1 MGVTVLPYIDQTQTA
16 RLQEAASANIQTPKN
31 TDEAVTT
38 FKECLA
44 SAERSV
50 QAMAVDALLAAS
62 NSGAVSLDTVQQI
75 LGFTP
80 QTDAPVDTS
89 PVADTFTSSSSSANT
104 TAANATSSGSVSSP
118 ENLEEYFK
126 EASETYGVDITLLK
140 AIARQESNFT
150 PSATSSAGAM
160 CVMQLMPSTA
170 KGLGVTNAYDAQE
183 NIMGGAKL
191 MAQNLKKYNGD
202 VSRSLAA
209 YNAGSGNVDKYGGIP
224 PFKETQNYVKKVLGY
239 YQNGVD
245 IPSQTS
251 SAQASA
257 TDTEGLS
264 ADERQNIY
272 RQMLSLT
279 NQLIL
284 DKLEA

>member
-50 QAMAVDALLAAS
+50 QAMSVDALLAAS

-89 PVADTFTSSSSSANT
+89 PVTDTFTSSSSSANT

-126 EASETYGVDITLLK
+126 EASETYGVDINLLK
-140 AIARQESNFT
+140 AIARQESNFN

-160 CVMQLMPSTA
+160 GVMQLMPSTA

-202 VSRSLAA
+202 VSLALAA
-209 YNAGSGNVDKYGGIP
+209 YNAGGGNVDKYGGIP

-239 YQNGVD
+239 YQN
-245 IPSQTS
+245 SN
-251 SAQASA
+251 A
-257 TDTEGLS
+257 
-264 ADERQNIY
+264 
-272 RQMLSLT
+272 
-279 NQLIL
+279 
-284 DKLEA
+284 

>member
-1 MGVTVLPYIDQTQTA
+1 MRKIMGVTVLPYIDQTQTA
-16 RLQEAASANIQTPKN
+16 RLQETASANIQTPKN

-62 NSGAVSLDTVQQI
+62 SSGAVSLDTVQQI

-89 PVADTFTSSSSSANT
+89 PVADTPAISSSSATNST
-104 TAANATSSGSVSSP
+104 TSSGSVSSP

-126 EASETYGVDITLLK
+126 EASETYGVDINLLK
-140 AIARQESNFT
+140 AIAKQESNFN

-160 CVMQLMPSTA
+160 GVMQLMPSTA

-202 VSRSLAA
+202 VSLALAA
-209 YNAGSGNVDKYGGIP
+209 YNAGGGNVDKYGGIP

-239 YQNGVD
+239 YQN
-245 IPSQTS
+245 SN
-251 SAQASA
+251 A
-257 TDTEGLS
+257 
-264 ADERQNIY
+264 
-272 RQMLSLT
+272 
-279 NQLIL
+279 
-284 DKLEA
+284 

>member
-1 MGVTVLPYIDQTQTA
+1 MRKIMGVTVLPYIDQTQTA

-126 EASETYGVDITLLK
+126 EASETYGVDINLLK
-140 AIARQESNFT
+140 AIARQESNFN

-160 CVMQLMPSTA
+160 GVMQLMPSTA

-202 VSRSLAA
+202 VSLALAA

-239 YQNGVD
+239 YQN
-245 IPSQTS
+245 SN
-251 SAQASA
+251 A
-257 TDTEGLS
+257 
-264 ADERQNIY
+264 
-272 RQMLSLT
+272 
-279 NQLIL
+279 
-284 DKLEA
+284 

>member
-1 MGVTVLPYIDQTQTA
+1 MRKIMGVTVLPYIDQTQTA

-62 NSGAVSLDTVQQI
+62 SSGAVSLDTVQQI

-89 PVADTFTSSSSSANT
+89 PVTDTFTSSSSSANT

-126 EASETYGVDITLLK
+126 EASETYGVDINLLK
-140 AIARQESNFT
+140 AIARQESNFN

-160 CVMQLMPSTA
+160 GVMQLMPSTA

-202 VSRSLAA
+202 VSLALAA
-209 YNAGSGNVDKYGGIP
+209 YNAGGGNVDKYGGIP

-239 YQNGVD
+239 YQN
-245 IPSQTS
+245 SN
-251 SAQASA
+251 A
-257 TDTEGLS
+257 
-264 ADERQNIY
+264 
-272 RQMLSLT
+272 
-279 NQLIL
+279 
-284 DKLEA
+284 

>member
-16 RLQEAASANIQTPKN
+16 KLQEAASSNIQTPEN
-31 TDEAVTT
+31 TQEAVTT

-44 SAERSV
+44 SAERTV

-89 PVADTFTSSSSSANT
+89 PVTDTSTSSSSSAST
-104 TAANATSSGSVSSP
+104 TATSTTSSGSVSSP

-126 EASETYGVDITLLK
+126 EASEKYGVDINLLK
-140 AIARQESNFT
+140 AIAKQESNFN

-160 CVMQLMPSTA
+160 GVMQLMPSTA
-170 KGLGVTNAYDAQE
+170 KGLGVTNAYDAQQ

-202 VSRSLAA
+202 VSLALAA
-209 YNAGSGNVDKYGGIP
+209 YNAGGGNVDKYGGIP

-239 YQNGVD
+239 YQN
-245 IPSQTS
+245 SN
-251 SAQASA
+251 A
-257 TDTEGLS
+257 
-264 ADERQNIY
+264 
-272 RQMLSLT
+272 
-279 NQLIL
+279 
-284 DKLEA
+284 

>member
-38 FKECLA
+38 FKEWLA

-89 PVADTFTSSSSSANT
+89 PVTDTFTSSSSSANT

-118 ENLEEYFK
+118 KNLEEYFK
-126 EASETYGVDITLLK
+126 EASETYGVDINLLK
-140 AIARQESNFT
+140 AIARQESNFN

-160 CVMQLMPSTA
+160 GVMQLMPSTA

-202 VSRSLAA
+202 VSLALAA
-209 YNAGSGNVDKYGGIP
+209 YNAGGGNVDKYGGIP

-239 YQNGVD
+239 YQN
-245 IPSQTS
+245 PN
-251 SAQASA
+251 A
-257 TDTEGLS
+257 
-264 ADERQNIY
+264 
-272 RQMLSLT
+272 
-279 NQLIL
+279 
-284 DKLEA
+284 

>member
-1 MGVTVLPYIDQTQTA
+1 MGVTVLPYIDQAQTA

-89 PVADTFTSSSSSANT
+89 PVTDTPEISSSSA
-104 TAANATSSGSVSSP
+104 ANSTTSSGSVSSP

-126 EASETYGVDITLLK
+126 EASEHTVWISTCSKPL
-140 AIARQESNFT
+140 
-150 PSATSSAGAM
+150 PSRNPISIHPQPALP
-160 CVMQLMPSTA
+160 VPW
-170 KGLGVTNAYDAQE
+170 
-183 NIMGGAKL
+183 
-191 MAQNLKKYNGD
+191 
-202 VSRSLAA
+202 
-209 YNAGSGNVDKYGGIP
+209 
-224 PFKETQNYVKKVLGY
+224 
-239 YQNGVD
+239 
-245 IPSQTS
+245 
-251 SAQASA
+251 ASC
-257 TDTEGLS
+257 S
-264 ADERQNIY
+264 
-272 RQMLSLT
+272 
-279 NQLIL
+279 
-284 DKLEA
+284 

>member
-89 PVADTFTSSSSSANT
+89 PVTDTFTSSSSSANT

-126 EASETYGVDITLLK
+126 EASETYGVDINLLK
-140 AIARQESNFT
+140 AIARQESNFN

-160 CVMQLMPSTA
+160 GVMQLMPSTA
-170 KGLGVTNAYDAQE
+170 KGLGVTNAYDAYYGWCQTD
-183 NIMGGAKL
+183 GAE
-191 MAQNLKKYNGD
+191 LKEIQRRCFPCACRIQCRWWKC
-202 VSRSLAA
+202 
-209 YNAGSGNVDKYGGIP
+209 
-224 PFKETQNYVKKVLGY
+224 
-239 YQNGVD
+239 
-245 IPSQTS
+245 
-251 SAQASA
+251 
-257 TDTEGLS
+257 
-264 ADERQNIY
+264 RQV
-272 RQMLSLT
+272 RWDST
-279 NQLIL
+279 V
-284 DKLEA
+284 

>member
-1 MGVTVLPYIDQTQTA
+1 MRNIMGVTVLPYIDQTQTA

-89 PVADTFTSSSSSANT
+89 PVTDTFTSSSSSANT

-126 EASETYGVDITLLK
+126 EASETYGVDINLLK
-140 AIARQESNFT
+140 AIARQESNFN

-160 CVMQLMPSTA
+160 GVMQLMPSTA
-170 KGLGVTNAYDAQE
+170 KGLGVTNAYDAQQ

-202 VSRSLAA
+202 VSLALAA
-209 YNAGSGNVDKYGGIP
+209 YNAGGGNVDKYGGIP

-239 YQNGVD
+239 YQN
-245 IPSQTS
+245 SNS
-251 SAQASA
+251 
-257 TDTEGLS
+257 
-264 ADERQNIY
+264 
-272 RQMLSLT
+272 
-279 NQLIL
+279 
-284 DKLEA
+284 

>member
-1 MGVTVLPYIDQTQTA
+1 MRKIMGVTVLPYIDQTQTA

-89 PVADTFTSSSSSANT
+89 PVTDTFTSSSSSANT

-126 EASETYGVDITLLK
+126 EASETYGVDINLLK
-140 AIARQESNFT
+140 AIARQESNFN

-160 CVMQLMPSTA
+160 GVMQLMPSTA

-202 VSRSLAA
+202 VSLALAA
-209 YNAGSGNVDKYGGIP
+209 YNAGGGNVDKYGGIP

-239 YQNGVD
+239 YQN
-245 IPSQTS
+245 SN
-251 SAQASA
+251 A
-257 TDTEGLS
+257 
-264 ADERQNIY
+264 
-272 RQMLSLT
+272 
-279 NQLIL
+279 
-284 DKLEA
+284 

>member
-89 PVADTFTSSSSSANT
+89 PVTDTFTSSSSSANT

-126 EASETYGVDITLLK
+126 EASETYGVDINLLK
-140 AIARQESNFT
+140 AIARQESNFN

-160 CVMQLMPSTA
+160 GVMQLMPSTA

-202 VSRSLAA
+202 VSLRLPHTMPVVEMSTSTVGFHRLRKHRIM
-209 YNAGSGNVDKYGGIP
+209 S
-224 PFKETQNYVKKVLGY
+224 KVLGY
-239 YQNGVD
+239 YQN
-245 IPSQTS
+245 SN
-251 SAQASA
+251 A
-257 TDTEGLS
+257 
-264 ADERQNIY
+264 
-272 RQMLSLT
+272 
-279 NQLIL
+279 
-284 DKLEA
+284 

>member
-89 PVADTFTSSSSSANT
+89 PVTDTFTSSSSSANT

-126 EASETYGVDITLLK
+126 EASETYGVDINLLK
-140 AIARQESNFT
+140 AIARQESNFN

-160 CVMQLMPSTA
+160 GVMQLMPSTA

-202 VSRSLAA
+202 VSLALAA
-209 YNAGSGNVDKYGGIP
+209 YNAGGGNVDKYGGIP
-224 PFKETQNYVKKVLGY
+224 PFKETQNYIKKVLGY
-239 YQNGVD
+239 YQN
-245 IPSQTS
+245 SN
-251 SAQASA
+251 A
-257 TDTEGLS
+257 
-264 ADERQNIY
+264 
-272 RQMLSLT
+272 
-279 NQLIL
+279 
-284 DKLEA
+284 

>member
-89 PVADTFTSSSSSANT
+89 PVTDTPAISSSSATNST
-104 TAANATSSGSVSSP
+104 TSSGSVSSP

-126 EASETYGVDITLLK
+126 EAAQSHC
-140 AIARQESNFT
+140 Q
-150 PSATSSAGAM
+150 AGIQFQSIRN
-160 CVMQLMPSTA
+160 QLCRCHGCHAADAVHRKRTWCHKCIRCTA
-170 KGLGVTNAYDAQE
+170 KYYGWCQTD
-183 NIMGGAKL
+183 GAE
-191 MAQNLKKYNGD
+191 LKEIQRRCFPCACRIQCRRWKC
-202 VSRSLAA
+202 
-209 YNAGSGNVDKYGGIP
+209 
-224 PFKETQNYVKKVLGY
+224 
-239 YQNGVD
+239 
-245 IPSQTS
+245 
-251 SAQASA
+251 
-257 TDTEGLS
+257 
-264 ADERQNIY
+264 RQV
-272 RQMLSLT
+272 RWDST
-279 NQLIL
+279 V
-284 DKLEA
+284 

>member
-1 MGVTVLPYIDQTQTA
+1 MRNIMGVTVLPYIDQTQTA

-126 EASETYGVDITLLK
+126 EASETYGVDINLLK
-140 AIARQESNFT
+140 AIARQESNFN

-160 CVMQLMPSTA
+160 GVMQLMPSTA
-170 KGLGVTNAYDAQE
+170 KGLGVTNAYDAQQ

-202 VSRSLAA
+202 VSLALAA

-239 YQNGVD
+239 YQN
-245 IPSQTS
+245 SN
-251 SAQASA
+251 A
-257 TDTEGLS
+257 
-264 ADERQNIY
+264 
-272 RQMLSLT
+272 
-279 NQLIL
+279 
-284 DKLEA
+284 

>member
-62 NSGAVSLDTVQQI
+62 SSGAVSLDTVQQI

-126 EASETYGVDITLLK
+126 EASETYGVDINLLK
-140 AIARQESNFT
+140 AIARQESNFN

-160 CVMQLMPSTA
+160 GVMQLMPSTA

-202 VSRSLAA
+202 VSLALAA

-239 YQNGVD
+239 YQN
-245 IPSQTS
+245 SN
-251 SAQASA
+251 A
-257 TDTEGLS
+257 
-264 ADERQNIY
+264 
-272 RQMLSLT
+272 
-279 NQLIL
+279 
-284 DKLEA
+284 

>member
-89 PVADTFTSSSSSANT
+89 PVTDTPAISSSSATNST
-104 TAANATSSGSVSSP
+104 TSSGSVSSP

-126 EASETYGVDITLLK
+126 EASETYGVDINLLK
-140 AIARQESNFT
+140 AIARQEFQSIRN
-150 PSATSSAGAM
+150 
-160 CVMQLMPSTA
+160 QLCRCHGCHAADAVHCKRTWCYKCIRCTA
-170 KGLGVTNAYDAQE
+170 KYYGWCQTD
-183 NIMGGAKL
+183 GAE
-191 MAQNLKKYNGD
+191 LKEIQRRCFPCACRIQCRWWKC
-202 VSRSLAA
+202 
-209 YNAGSGNVDKYGGIP
+209 
-224 PFKETQNYVKKVLGY
+224 
-239 YQNGVD
+239 
-245 IPSQTS
+245 
-251 SAQASA
+251 
-257 TDTEGLS
+257 
-264 ADERQNIY
+264 RQV
-272 RQMLSLT
+272 RWDST
-279 NQLIL
+279 V
-284 DKLEA
+284 

>member
-1 MGVTVLPYIDQTQTA
+1 MRNIMGVTVLPYIDQTQTA

-126 EASETYGVDITLLK
+126 EASETYGVDINLLK
-140 AIARQESNFT
+140 AIARQESNFN

-160 CVMQLMPSTA
+160 GVMQLMPSTA

-183 NIMGGAKL
+183 NIMGGSKT
-191 MAQNLKKYNGD
+191 
-202 VSRSLAA
+202 
-209 YNAGSGNVDKYGGIP
+209 
-224 PFKETQNYVKKVLGY
+224 F
-239 YQNGVD
+239 
-245 IPSQTS
+245 
-251 SAQASA
+251 
-257 TDTEGLS
+257 
-264 ADERQNIY
+264 
-272 RQMLSLT
+272 
-279 NQLIL
+279 
-284 DKLEA
+284 

>member
-1 MGVTVLPYIDQTQTA
+1 MRNIMGVKVLPYIDQTQTA

-126 EASETYGVDITLLK
+126 EASETYGVDINLLK

-160 CVMQLMPSTA
+160 GVMQLMPSTA
-170 KGLGVTNAYDAQE
+170 KGLGVTNAYDAQQ

-202 VSRSLAA
+202 VSLALAA
-209 YNAGSGNVDKYGGIP
+209 YNAGGGNVDKYGGIP

-239 YQNGVD
+239 YQN
-245 IPSQTS
+245 SN
-251 SAQASA
+251 A
-257 TDTEGLS
+257 
-264 ADERQNIY
+264 
-272 RQMLSLT
+272 
-279 NQLIL
+279 
-284 DKLEA
+284 

>member
-1 MGVTVLPYIDQTQTA
+1 MRNIMGVTVLPYIDQTQTA

-126 EASETYGVDITLLK
+126 EASETYGVDINLLK
-140 AIARQESNFT
+140 AIARQESNFN

-160 CVMQLMPSTA
+160 GVMQLMPSTA

-202 VSRSLAA
+202 VSLALAA
-209 YNAGSGNVDKYGGIP
+209 YNAGSGKVDKYGGIP

-239 YQNGVD
+239 YQN
-245 IPSQTS
+245 SN
-251 SAQASA
+251 A
-257 TDTEGLS
+257 
-264 ADERQNIY
+264 
-272 RQMLSLT
+272 
-279 NQLIL
+279 
-284 DKLEA
+284 

>member
-1 MGVTVLPYIDQTQTA
+1 MRNIMGVTVLPYIDQTQTA

-89 PVADTFTSSSSSANT
+89 PVTDTPAISSSSANT

-126 EASETYGVDITLLK
+126 EASETYGVDINLLK
-140 AIARQESNFT
+140 AIARQESNFN

-160 CVMQLMPSTA
+160 GVMQLMPSTA

-202 VSRSLAA
+202 VSLALAA
-209 YNAGSGNVDKYGGIP
+209 YNAGGGNVDKYGGIP

-239 YQNGVD
+239 YQN
-245 IPSQTS
+245 SN
-251 SAQASA
+251 A
-257 TDTEGLS
+257 
-264 ADERQNIY
+264 
-272 RQMLSLT
+272 
-279 NQLIL
+279 
-284 DKLEA
+284 

>member
-1 MGVTVLPYIDQTQTA
+1 MRKIMGVTVLPYIDQTQTA

-62 NSGAVSLDTVQQI
+62 NSGAVSLDTVQQS

-89 PVADTFTSSSSSANT
+89 PVTDTFTSSSSSANT

-126 EASETYGVDITLLK
+126 EASETYGVDINLLK
-140 AIARQESNFT
+140 AIARQESNFN

-160 CVMQLMPSTA
+160 GVMQLMPSTA

-202 VSRSLAA
+202 VSLALAA
-209 YNAGSGNVDKYGGIP
+209 YNAGGGNVDKYGGIP

-239 YQNGVD
+239 YQN
-245 IPSQTS
+245 SN
-251 SAQASA
+251 A
-257 TDTEGLS
+257 
-264 ADERQNIY
+264 
-272 RQMLSLT
+272 
-279 NQLIL
+279 
-284 DKLEA
+284 

>member
-89 PVADTFTSSSSSANT
+89 PVTDTPAISSSSA
-104 TAANATSSGSVSSP
+104 
-118 ENLEEYFK
+118 
-126 EASETYGVDITLLK
+126 TYGVDINLLK
-140 AIARQESNFT
+140 AIARQESNFN

-160 CVMQLMPSTA
+160 GVMQLMPSTA
-170 KGLGVTNAYDAQE
+170 KGLGVTNAYDAQQ

-202 VSRSLAA
+202 VSLALAA
-209 YNAGSGNVDKYGGIP
+209 YNAGGGNVDKYGGIP

-239 YQNGVD
+239 YQN
-245 IPSQTS
+245 ST
-251 SAQASA
+251 
-257 TDTEGLS
+257 L
-264 ADERQNIY
+264 NF
-272 RQMLSLT
+272 
-279 NQLIL
+279 
-284 DKLEA
+284 

>member
-1 MGVTVLPYIDQTQTA
+1 MRNIMGVTVLPYIDQTQTA

-89 PVADTFTSSSSSANT
+89 PVTDTFTSSSSSANT

-118 ENLEEYFK
+118 KNLEEYFK
-126 EASETYGVDITLLK
+126 EASETYGVDINLLK
-140 AIARQESNFT
+140 AIARQESNFN

-160 CVMQLMPSTA
+160 GVMQLMPSTA
-170 KGLGVTNAYDAQE
+170 KGLGVTNAYDAQQ

-202 VSRSLAA
+202 VSLALAA
-209 YNAGSGNVDKYGGIP
+209 YNAGGGNVDKYGGIP

-239 YQNGVD
+239 YQN
-245 IPSQTS
+245 SN
-251 SAQASA
+251 A
-257 TDTEGLS
+257 
-264 ADERQNIY
+264 
-272 RQMLSLT
+272 
-279 NQLIL
+279 
-284 DKLEA
+284 

>member
-89 PVADTFTSSSSSANT
+89 PVTDTPAISSSSATNS
-104 TAANATSSGSVSSP
+104 TSKNIS
-118 ENLEEYFK
+118 K
-126 EASETYGVDITLLK
+126 KLLK
-140 AIARQESNFT
+140 HTVWI
-150 PSATSSAGAM
+150 
-160 CVMQLMPSTA
+160 STCSKPLPGRNPISIHPQPA
-170 KGLGVTNAYDAQE
+170 LPVPW
-183 NIMGGAKL
+183 
-191 MAQNLKKYNGD
+191 
-202 VSRSLAA
+202 VSCS
-209 YNAGSGNVDKYGGIP
+209 
-224 PFKETQNYVKKVLGY
+224 
-239 YQNGVD
+239 
-245 IPSQTS
+245 
-251 SAQASA
+251 
-257 TDTEGLS
+257 
-264 ADERQNIY
+264 
-272 RQMLSLT
+272 
-279 NQLIL
+279 
-284 DKLEA
+284 

>member
-1 MGVTVLPYIDQTQTA
+1 MRNIMGVTVLPYIDQTQTA
-16 RLQEAASANIQTPKN
+16 SLQEAASANIQTPKN

-89 PVADTFTSSSSSANT
+89 PVTDTFTSSSSSANT

-126 EASETYGVDITLLK
+126 EASETYGVDINLLK
-140 AIARQESNFT
+140 AIARQESNFN

-160 CVMQLMPSTA
+160 GVMQLMPSTA

-202 VSRSLAA
+202 VSLALAA
-209 YNAGSGNVDKYGGIP
+209 YNAGGGNVDKYGGIP

-239 YQNGVD
+239 YQN
-245 IPSQTS
+245 SN
-251 SAQASA
+251 A
-257 TDTEGLS
+257 
-264 ADERQNIY
+264 
-272 RQMLSLT
+272 
-279 NQLIL
+279 
-284 DKLEA
+284 

>member
-89 PVADTFTSSSSSANT
+89 PVTDTPAISSSSATNST
-104 TAANATSSGSVSSP
+104 TSSDSVSSP
-118 ENLEEYFK
+118 
-126 EASETYGVDITLLK
+126 
-140 AIARQESNFT
+140 
-150 PSATSSAGAM
+150 
-160 CVMQLMPSTA
+160 
-170 KGLGVTNAYDAQE
+170 
-183 NIMGGAKL
+183 
-191 MAQNLKKYNGD
+191 
-202 VSRSLAA
+202 
-209 YNAGSGNVDKYGGIP
+209 
-224 PFKETQNYVKKVLGY
+224 
-239 YQNGVD
+239 
-245 IPSQTS
+245 
-251 SAQASA
+251 
-257 TDTEGLS
+257 
-264 ADERQNIY
+264 
-272 RQMLSLT
+272 
-279 NQLIL
+279 
-284 DKLEA
+284 

>member
-1 MGVTVLPYIDQTQTA
+1 MRNIMGVTVLPYIDQTQTA

-126 EASETYGVDITLLK
+126 EASETYGVDINLLK
-140 AIARQESNFT
+140 AIARQESNFN
-150 PSATSSAGAM
+150 PSATSSASAM
-160 CVMQLMPSTA
+160 GVMQLMPSTA

-202 VSRSLAA
+202 VSLALAA

-239 YQNGVD
+239 YQN
-245 IPSQTS
+245 SN
-251 SAQASA
+251 A
-257 TDTEGLS
+257 
-264 ADERQNIY
+264 
-272 RQMLSLT
+272 
-279 NQLIL
+279 
-284 DKLEA
+284 